1 MRNSISESREASG
14 IEPTVA
20 RNEQFDNLNGVTTR
34 REAGKASP
42 WDPENQLDSRG
53 STSTRPM
60 TPKQK
65 LVVVGNGMA
74 GARVVEEIL
83 KRARDRFE
91 IVMFGAEPYGNYN
104 RILLSNVLN
113 GSQAAT
119 EIFMNPLAWYAEN
132 GVRLHAGVKATKIDR
147 ERKVVIGVPLKKEAL
162 AYALDAAAADAA
174 FIEESYDHVIIATGS
189 RPFVPPMEGFGGPGT
204 FLFRTIDD
212 CDKIAEYAKTCKEA
226 AVIGGGL
233 LGLEAARGLMTHG
246 VEVTVLEAAPQLMIA
261 QLDSEAGQML
271 RDTIEGMGIQVMCE
285 KITTKI
291 VREDGRIKRLDFKDG
306 STLDTDMVV
315 VSAGIRPI
323 AEIGSVSGLTV
334 NKAIVCDD
342 QMRTSDRNIFAVG
355 ECVEHRGK
363 IYGLVDPIWE
373 QAKVLADVLTGF
385 NPKAEYLGSK
395 LGTKLKVMGVELAS
409 MGETKPSLP
418 DDEVV
423 VYREP
428 SRGVYKK
435 LIVRENQIAGAI
447 LLGET
452 DTAGVLMQM
461 FLANSAV
468 SSRRA
473 DLLFG
478 SASGAPVLSV
488 FDLPDHAQICNCNGV
503 SKGQI
508 KEAIQI
514 GKCHSVSKVGGCTKA
529 GLGCGSCKSLV
540 AQLIEAYAGEVMD
553 DPSEHYYVPGVPLEK
568 SQLVAEIKRRGL
580 KSVSA
585 VFREL
590 GGGKEDPGSK
600 VGLASLLK
608 TLWPGEYEDERDARF
623 INDRVHANI
632 QKDGTF
638 SVVPRIYG
646 GVTSPAELRRIAEV
660 AEKFNVPMVK
670 FTGGQRLDL
679 LGVKKDDLPKIWKD
693 LGIPSGHAYTKAFR
707 TCKSCVG
714 TDFCR
719 YGLGDSIKL
728 AQEIER
734 RFQGIESPHKMKL
747 ATAGCPRNC
756 SEAYVKDISAV
767 AIEGGLW
774 EVYIGGAAGG
784 SVRKGDLLCTVK
796 THDEVLKFMGR
807 FMQYYREHGK
817 YLERSYHFVERLGI
831 ESIRKIV
838 VEDSE
843 GSAARLDAEIQRA
856 VDAYKDPWKEAELPA
871 YPGQFSAPELA
882 AVLEVAE
889 NNG

>member
-1 MRNSISESREASG
+1 MIMQANRE
-14 IEPTVA
+14 
-20 RNEQFDNLNGVTTR
+20 
-34 REAGKASP
+34 
-42 WDPENQLDSRG
+42 
-53 STSTRPM
+53 
-60 TPKQK
+60 K
-65 LVVVGNGMA
+65 LVVIGNGMA

-83 KRARDRFE
+83 KRAPNRFD

-113 GSQAAT
+113 GSQSAT
-119 EIFMNPLAWYAEN
+119 EIFMNPLAWYREN
-132 GVRLHAGVKATKIDR
+132 DITLHAGVKAVKIDR
-147 ERKVVIGVPLKKEAL
+147 ERKVVIGNQLAKNAL
-162 AYALDAAAADAA
+162 AYATDAATAKNVEPL
-174 FIEESYDHVIIATGS
+174 EESYDHVIIATGS
-189 RPFVPPMEGFGGPGT
+189 RPFVPPMEGFGGEGC

-212 CDKIAEYAKTCKEA
+212 CDRIAEYARNCKKA

-246 VEVTVLEAAPQLMIA
+246 VEVTVLEAAPQLMVA
-261 QLDSEAGQML
+261 QLDTEAGAML
-271 RDTIEGMGIQVMCE
+271 RATMEGMGIQVKCDT
-285 KITTKI
+285 ITTKI
-291 VREDGRIKRLDFKDG
+291 VTEEGRIKRLEFKDG
-306 STLDTDMVV
+306 SSLETDMVV

-323 AEIGSVSGLTV
+323 TEIGTASGITV
-334 NKAIVCDD
+334 NKGIVCDD
-342 QMRTSDRNIFAVG
+342 QMRTSDQAIFSVG

-373 QAKVLADVLTGF
+373 QANVLADVLTGVK
-385 NPKAEYLGSK
+385 PTSAYLGSK

-409 MGETKPSLP
+409 MGETKPAFP
-418 DDEVV
+418 TDEVV
-423 VYREP
+423 LYREP
-428 SRGVYKK
+428 ARGVYKK
-435 LIVRENQIAGAI
+435 LIVRDNKLAGAI

-461 FLANSAV
+461 FMGNTV
-468 SSRRA
+468 VPSRRA

-478 SASGAPVLSV
+478 SSSGAPVLSV

-508 KEAIQI
+508 KEAILV
-514 GKCHSVSKVGGCTKA
+514 GKCSSVSKVGSCTKA

-540 AQLIEAYAGEVMD
+540 AQMIEAYAGEVTD

-568 SQLVAEIKRRGL
+568 SQLVAEIKKRGL

-590 GGGKEDPGSK
+590 AGGKEDPGSK
-600 VGLASLLK
+600 VGLASLLN

-632 QKDGTF
+632 QRDGTF

-646 GVTSPAELRRIAEV
+646 GVTSAEELMRIANAAV
-660 AEKFNVPMVK
+660 KYKVPLVK
-670 FTGGQRLDL
+670 FTGGQRIDL
-679 LGVKKDDLPKIWKD
+679 LGVKKEDLPEMWKD
-693 LGIPSGHAYTKAFR
+693 LGIPSGHAYTKGFR

-719 YGLGDSIKL
+719 YGVGDSIAL
-728 AQEIER
+728 AQKIER
-734 RFQGIESPHKMKL
+734 RFQGVESPHKMKL

-756 SEAYVKDISAV
+756 SEAYVKDIGAV

-774 EVYIGGAAGG
+774 EIYIGGAAGA

-796 THDEVLKFMGR
+796 THDDVLKYIGR

-817 YLERSYHFVERLGI
+817 YLERTYGFVERLGI
-831 ESIRKIV
+831 ETLRQILM
-838 VEDSE
+838 EDSL
-843 GSAARLDAEIQRA
+843 GICARLDEDIQKA

-871 YPGQFSAPELA
+871 YPNQFSGPELA
-882 AVLEVAE
+882 HVLRTAE

>member
-1 MRNSISESREASG
+1 MSN
-14 IEPTVA
+14 
-20 RNEQFDNLNGVTTR
+20 
-34 REAGKASP
+34 
-42 WDPENQLDSRG
+42 
-53 STSTRPM
+53 
-60 TPKQK
+60 PKQK
-65 LVVVGNGMA
+65 LVVIGNGMA

-113 GSQAAT
+113 GSQSPT

-132 GVRLHAGVKATKIDR
+132 GIRLHAGVKATKIDR
-147 ERKVVIGVPLKKEAL
+147 DRKVVIGAPLKKEAL
-162 AYALDAAAADAA
+162 AYAVDAAAVPEAA
-174 FIEESYDHVIIATGS
+174 PVEEPYDHVIIATGS

-212 CDKIAEYAKTCKEA
+212 CDQIAEYAKTCKEA
-226 AVIGGGL
+226 SVIGGGL

-246 VEVTVLEAAPQLMIA
+246 VEVTILEAAPQLMIA
-261 QLDSEAGQML
+261 QLDPEAGQML

-291 VREDGRIKRLDFKDG
+291 VRDNGRIKRLDFKDG
-306 STLDTDMVV
+306 TTLATDMVV

-323 AEIGSVSGLTV
+323 AEIATASGLTV

-355 ECVEHRGK
+355 ECVEHRGR

-435 LIVRENQIAGAI
+435 LIIRENTIAGAI

-461 FLANSAV
+461 FMANAAV

-478 SASGAPVLSV
+478 TSSGAPVLSV

-514 GKCHSVSKVGGCTKA
+514 GKCHSVSKIGGCNKA
-529 GLGCGSCKSLV
+529 GLGCGSCKSLI
-540 AQLIEAYAGEVMD
+540 AQLIEAYAGEVAD
-553 DPSEHYYVPGVPLEK
+553 DASEHYYVPGVRLEK
-568 SQLVAEIKRRGL
+568 SQLVAEIKQRGL

-590 GGGKEDPGSK
+590 AGGKEDSASK

-608 TLWPGEYEDERDARF
+608 TLWPGEYDDERDARF

-632 QKDGTF
+632 QKDGTY

-646 GVTSPAELRRIAEV
+646 GVTSADELKRIADV
-660 AEKFNVPMVK
+660 AVKYKVPMVK

-679 LGVKKDDLPKIWKD
+679 LGIKKEDLPGVWKD

-719 YGLGDSIKL
+719 YGVGDSIKL

-734 RFQGIESPHKMKL
+734 RFQGVESPHKMKL

-756 SEAYVKDISAV
+756 SEAYVKDLGAV

-774 EVYIGGAAGG
+774 EIYIGGAAGG
-784 SVRKGDLLCTVK
+784 TVRKGDLLCTVK

-817 YLERSYHFVERLGI
+817 YLERTYHFVERVGI
-831 ESIRKIV
+831 EVIRKIV

-843 GSAARLDAEIQRA
+843 GIAARLDADIQKA
-856 VDAYKDPWKEAELPA
+856 VDAYKDPWKEAGLPA
-871 YPGQFSAPELA
+871 YAGQFSAPELKHI
-882 AVLEVAE
+882 LQVAE

>member
-1 MRNSISESREASG
+1 MN
-14 IEPTVA
+14 T
-20 RNEQFDNLNGVTTR
+20 
-34 REAGKASP
+34 GK
-42 WDPENQLDSRG
+42 E
-53 STSTRPM
+53 
-60 TPKQK
+60 K

-83 KRARDRFE
+83 KRAPDRFD
-91 IVMFGAEPYGNYN
+91 ITMFGAEPYGNYN

-119 EIFMNPLAWYAEN
+119 EIFMNPLAWYSRN
-132 GVRLHAGVKATKIDR
+132 GIRLHAGVKATFIDR
-147 ERKVVIGVPLKKEAL
+147 RRKMVIGAPLKKEAS
-162 AYALDAAAADAA
+162 AYAMDAAMADTAH
-174 FIEESYDHVIIATGS
+174 IEEPYDHVIIATGS
-189 RPFVPPMEGFGGPGT
+189 RPFVPPMEGFGVPGT
-204 FLFRTIDD
+204 FLFRTLDD
-212 CDKIAEYAKTCKEA
+212 CDQIASYAKTRKKA

-261 QLDSEAGQML
+261 QLDPESGQML
-271 RDTIEGMGIQVMCE
+271 QRTIERMGIKVRCNT
-285 KITTKI
+285 ITT
-291 VREDGRIKRLDFKDG
+291 RIAKNNGSITHLEFKDG
-306 STLDTDMVV
+306 SQLETDMVV

-323 AEIGSVSGLTV
+323 TEIASASGLTV
-334 NKAIVCDD
+334 GKGIVCDD
-342 QMRTSDRNIFAVG
+342 QMRASEPDVFAVG

-363 IYGLVDPIWE
+363 LYGLVEPIWD
-373 QAKVLADVLTGF
+373 QAKTLADVITGL
-385 NPKAEYLGSK
+385 NPQAGYLGSK

-435 LIVRENQIAGAI
+435 LIIRENKLVGAI

-452 DTAGVLMQM
+452 DMAGVLMQM
-461 FLANSAV
+461 FMSGAAV

-478 SASGAPVLSV
+478 SSTGAPVLSV

-508 KEAIQI
+508 KEAIMI

-529 GLGCGSCKSLV
+529 GLGCGSCKTLI
-540 AQLIEAYAGEVMD
+540 AQLLEAYGGDEGED
-553 DPSEHYYVPGVPLEK
+553 LSENYYVPGVPLEK
-568 SQLVAEIKRRGL
+568 SQLVAEVKTRRL

-590 GGGKEDPGSK
+590 AGGKEDPASK

-608 TLWPGEYEDERDARF
+608 TLWPGEYDDERDARF

-632 QKDGTF
+632 QKDGTY

-660 AEKFNVPMVK
+660 AEKYHVPMVK

-679 LGVKKDDLPKIWKD
+679 LGIKKEDLPKIWTE

-719 YGLGDSIKL
+719 YGVGDSIAL
-728 AQEIER
+728 AQKIER
-734 RFQGIESPHKMKL
+734 RYQGVESPHKMKL

-756 SEAYVKDISAV
+756 SEAYVKDLGAV

-774 EVYIGGAAGG
+774 EIYVGGAAGG
-784 SVRKGDLLCTVK
+784 TVRKGDLLCTVK
-796 THDEVLKFMGR
+796 THDEVLLYMGR

-817 YLERSYHFVERLGI
+817 YLERSYGFVERLGI
-831 ESIRKIV
+831 EFLRAIL

-843 GSAARLDAEIQRA
+843 GICARLDTEIQKA
-856 VDAYKDPWKEAELPA
+856 VDAYKDPWKEAEIPA

-882 AVLEVAE
+882 RVLETAE

>member
-1 MRNSISESREASG
+1 MNH
-14 IEPTVA
+14 T
-20 RNEQFDNLNGVTTR
+20 
-34 REAGKASP
+34 
-42 WDPENQLDSRG
+42 
-53 STSTRPM
+53 
-60 TPKQK
+60 KQK
-65 LVVVGNGMA
+65 LVVIGNGMS
-74 GARVVEEIL
+74 GARIVEEIL

-113 GSQAAT
+113 GSQTAT
-119 EIFMNPLAWYAEN
+119 DIFMNPLAWYVEN
-132 GVRLHAGVKATKIDR
+132 GVKLHAGVKATKIDR
-147 ERKVVIGVPLKKEAL
+147 ERKVVIGAPLKKEAL
-162 AYALDAAAADAA
+162 AYAVDAAAVPNAA
-174 FIEESYDHVIIATGS
+174 LVEETYDYVIIATGS
-189 RPFVPPMEGFGGPGT
+189 RPFVPPMEGFGGAGS
-204 FLFRTIDD
+204 FLFRTVDD
-212 CDKIAEYAKTCKEA
+212 CDQIAEYAKTCKTA
-226 AVIGGGL
+226 AVVGGGL

-246 VEVTVLEAAPQLMIA
+246 VEVTILETNKQLMNA
-261 QLDSEAGQML
+261 QLDLEAGQML
-271 RDTIEGMGIQVMCE
+271 RTTIEGMGIQVLTD

-291 VREDGRIKRLDFKDG
+291 VREEGRIQRLDFKDG
-306 STLDTDMVV
+306 SSLATDMVV

-323 AEIGSVSGLTV
+323 AEIASVSGITV
-334 NKAIVCDD
+334 NRGIVCDD
-342 QMRTSDRNIFAVG
+342 QLRTSDPSIFAVG

-373 QAKVLADVLTGF
+373 QARVLADVFTGV

-395 LGTKLKVMGVELAS
+395 LGTKLKVMGVELAT
-409 MGETKPSLP
+409 MGETMPSLP
-418 DDEVV
+418 SDEVV

-435 LIVRENQIAGAI
+435 LIVRDDQILGAI

-452 DTAGVLMQM
+452 DTAGVLLQM
-461 FLANSAV
+461 FMANSTV
-468 SSRRA
+468 SARRA

-478 SASGAPVLSV
+478 SATGAPVLSV

-540 AQLIEAYAGEVMD
+540 AQLIEAYAGEVVD
-553 DPSEHYYVPGVPLEK
+553 DASDHYYVPGVPLEK
-568 SQLVAEIKRRGL
+568 SKLVAEIRRLDL

-608 TLWPGEYEDERDARF
+608 TLWPGEYDDERDSRF

-646 GVTSPAELRRIAEV
+646 GVTSADELKRIADAAV
-660 AEKFNVPMVK
+660 KYKVPMVK

-679 LGVKKDDLPKIWKD
+679 LGVKKEDLPGIWKD

-728 AQEIER
+728 AQQIER
-734 RFQGIESPHKMKL
+734 RFQGVESPHKMKL

-756 SEAYVKDISAV
+756 SEAYVKDIGAV

-774 EVYIGGAAGG
+774 EIYIGGAAGG
-784 SVRKGDLLCTVK
+784 TIRKGDLLLTVK
-796 THDEVLKFMGR
+796 SHDEVLLYMGR

-817 YLERSYHFVERLGI
+817 YLERTYHFVERLGI
-831 ESIRKIV
+831 ELIRKIV

-843 GSAARLDAEIQRA
+843 GIAARLDADIQKA
-856 VDAYKDPWKEAELPA
+856 VDAYVDPWKEAEVPA
-871 YPGQFSAPELA
+871 YPEQFSAPELA
-882 AVLEVAE
+882 HALAVAE